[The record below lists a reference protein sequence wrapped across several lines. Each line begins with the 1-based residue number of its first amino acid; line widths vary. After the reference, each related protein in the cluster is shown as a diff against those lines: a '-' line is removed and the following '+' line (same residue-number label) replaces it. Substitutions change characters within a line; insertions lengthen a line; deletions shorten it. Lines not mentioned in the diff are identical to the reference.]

1 MNKSSKLFFSPVEG
15 MKEIRFGNV
24 RHVIWNNSEV
34 DKQTESTKFKII
46 QLKILRFFGQNRQ
59 NEKKDLKKIGNLEMG
74 FLNRKKFQKLYNEF
88 TDEKFEY
95 LSI

>member
-1 MNKSSKLFFSPVEG
+1 